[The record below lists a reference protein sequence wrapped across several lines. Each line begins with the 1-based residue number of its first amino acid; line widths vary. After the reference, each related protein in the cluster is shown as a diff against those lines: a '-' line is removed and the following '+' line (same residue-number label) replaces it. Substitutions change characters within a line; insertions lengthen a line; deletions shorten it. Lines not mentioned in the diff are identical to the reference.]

1 MDKKKSKISDLEKK
15 RVEALNSYSILDS
28 IEEKDY
34 DDITLLVA
42 EICGTPI
49 SLISLLD
56 EKRQWFKSHHG
67 TPLTETPIE
76 QAFCSHAI
84 QSTDEIFVV
93 TDARLDERF
102 VMNPLVTGNPNIV
115 FYAGIPLITPTGD
128 ALGTLCIIDTV
139 PKELT
144 PKQIQCLNILSKQVM
159 NLLELRKK
167 SLSFEKTS
175 IELANK
181 NQELLQASN
190 ELVLSNNLLSKST
203 QRFELATKAANIGV
217 WEWDILNNVL
227 DWDNIMFEIYG
238 VEHKDFIGVYDL
250 WASSLHKD
258 DKERV
263 EKELNE
269 AIENDEK
276 FDSIFRIYLKD
287 KTVKY
292 IHAIAD
298 IQKNKNG
305 VPIKMNG
312 TNWDI
317 TNQKSTEIDL
327 KKSYYFNKQIIE
339 QSPVAALFLDTD
351 LKIIALSGEF
361 KSYYNLKEED
371 CIGASLY
378 TIFPQAKN
386 DWESVH
392 RECIRENI
400 SKTDETFFVRKDG
413 SSVWLNWVL
422 KPWLISEDKVGGLI
436 IRIEDI
442 TKRKNNEESLRIS
455 EEQFRGAFENSA
467 IGMAMVSIDGSLLK
481 VNKQFVDFIGYNEDE
496 LLAINLDE
504 ISHPLDLHLDPVK
517 IMITNCLETYQI
529 EKRFF
534 HKNES
539 IVWVSLSASIVKDIN
554 NKPIH
559 FIYQLQDISAKITAQ
574 EEIIYANQKLT
585 AIYNSVNVVIIATN
599 LNGIIT
605 HFNTGAENLLGYTQD
620 DVVYKKTPIIFHSQ
634 KEIVD
639 RCIELSSELGKEIT
653 SEYVFVEKV
662 KTQGFESRK
671 WKYIRKD
678 GTSFPV
684 QLVVTAIKNEQDEIT
699 GFINIAIDISELETT
714 QQNLLHA
721 NTQLEK
727 VMSELTNR
735 NKQLAEFAHIT
746 SHNLR
751 APVGNL
757 VALWEMIKESDDE
770 EENEMVFSKF
780 GIVIKHLAGTLN
792 DLIDTLKISDN
803 TEKADENV
811 TFISVINKI
820 NEIFAGEIINHNVS
834 ISTDFSQA
842 SSVFFYRPYLES
854 IIQNLVSNAIKYKS
868 PERNPVIHLE
878 TTKLKNQIIL
888 TIKDNGLGIDL
899 ELHGHKIFGLH
910 KTFHKHPEAKG
921 VGLFLVKAQIESLGG
936 TIAVNS
942 EVGVGSTF
950 SINFKRDAK

>member
-1 MDKKKSKISDLEKK
+1 MDKVISKTSELEKK
-15 RVEALNSYSILDS
+15 RIESLRSYSILDS

-34 DDITLLVA
+34 DDITLLVS

-67 TPLTETPIE
+67 TSLLETPIE

-84 QSTDEIFVV
+84 QSPDEIFVV
-93 TDARLDERF
+93 NDARLDERF

-167 SLSFEKTS
+167 SLNFEKTS

-181 NQELLQASN
+181 NQELLQASS

-203 QRFELATKAANIGV
+203 QRFELATKAANVGV
-217 WEWDILNNVL
+217 WEWDIVNNVL
-227 DWDNIMFEIYG
+227 DWDNIMFDIYG
-238 VEHKDFIGVYDL
+238 VEHKDFNGLYDL
-250 WASSLHKD
+250 WALLLHKD
-258 DKERV
+258 DKEKV
-263 EKELNE
+263 EKELKE
-269 AIENDEK
+269 AIDRYEK
-276 FDSIFRIYLKD
+276 FDIEFRICLKD
-287 KTVKY
+287 ESVKY
-292 IHAIAD
+292 IHAIGD
-298 IQKNKNG
+298 VQKDKNG
-305 VPIKMNG
+305 IATRMNG

-317 TNQKSTEIDL
+317 TKQKLTDIEL
-327 KKSYYFNKQIIE
+327 KKSYQFNKQIIE
-339 QSPVAALFLDTD
+339 QSPAATLFLDKD

-361 KSYYNLKEED
+361 KSYYSLKEED
-371 CIGASLY
+371 CIGVSLY
-378 TIFPQAKN
+378 TIFPQAQN
-386 DWESVH
+386 DWEPVH
-392 RECIRENI
+392 RQCIKENI
-400 SKTDETFFVRKDG
+400 SKTDETLFLREDG
-413 SSVWLNWVL
+413 SSVWLNWVI
-422 KPWLISEDKVGGLI
+422 KPWLISENKVGGLI
-436 IRIEDI
+436 IRIDDV

-455 EEQFRGAFENSA
+455 EEQFRGAFEDSA
-467 IGMAMVSIDGSLLK
+467 IGMAMVSADGSLLK
-481 VNKQFVDFIGYNEDE
+481 VNKQFVDFIGYNKEE
-496 LLAINLDE
+496 LLTINLDQ

-517 IMITNCLETYQI
+517 IMLDGNLETYQV

-534 HKNES
+534 HKNDT
-539 IVWVSLSASIVKDIN
+539 IVWVSLSASMVKDIN
-554 NKPIH
+554 DKPIH
-559 FIYQLQDISAKITAQ
+559 FIYQLQDISAKIAAQ

-620 DVVYKKTPIIFHSQ
+620 DVVYKKTPSIFHSQ
-634 KEIVD
+634 KEIVE
-639 RCIELSSELGKEIT
+639 RCIELSEELGKEIT
-653 SEYVFVEKV
+653 PEYVFIEKV
-662 KTQGFESRK
+662 KTYGFESRK

-684 QLVVTAIKNEQDEIT
+684 QLVITAIKNENEEIT
-699 GFINIAIDISELETT
+699 GFINIAIDISELEKT

-721 NTQLEK
+721 NSQLEK
-727 VMSELTNR
+727 VMGELTNR

-757 VALWEMIKESDDE
+757 VALWDMIKESDDQ
-770 EENEMVFSKF
+770 EENDMIFSKF

-792 DLIDTLKISDN
+792 DLIETLKISDN
-803 TEKADENV
+803 SEKADENI
-811 TFISVINKI
+811 TFVSVSNKI
-820 NEIFAGEIINHNVS
+820 NEIFAGEIINHNVT
-834 ISTDFSQA
+834 ISTDFSNV

-868 PERNPVIHLE
+868 NDRNPKILIE
-878 TTKLKNQIIL
+878 TFKVKNQTIL
-888 TIKDNGLGIDL
+888 SINDNGLGIDL

-921 VGLFLVKAQIESLGG
+921 VGLFLAKAQIESLGG

-942 EVGVGSTF
+942 QVGVGSTF
-950 SINFKRDAK
+950 LVTFKSDAK